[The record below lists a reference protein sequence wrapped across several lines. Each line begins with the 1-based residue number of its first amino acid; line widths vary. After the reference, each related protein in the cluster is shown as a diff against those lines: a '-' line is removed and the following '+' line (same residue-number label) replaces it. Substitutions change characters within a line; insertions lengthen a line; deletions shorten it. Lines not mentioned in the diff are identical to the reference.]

1 MSSNNQP
8 ANPFNQIINVVGG
21 LGDAVAKAVTDAMPK
36 GEDISLRPV
45 IVHEL
50 PAPLIDPAEERD
62 LVVLDERFQRIQKP
76 GMLAKAGG
84 ALGEMVPKEIKDA
97 VADAADSIKAQ
108 ELYRQA
114 LEVIAQGYTVVEQ
127 QASKF
132 TLDEKA
138 VLNEINKGITGFR
151 VTRLEE
157 IALLRSYELAKVVNN
172 QKGGHLISAFLEGA
186 VTGVPGF
193 AGLPFNLV
201 LSTFLFYRAVQCIA
215 MYYGYD
221 VKNDPAE
228 LIIAGEV
235 FASSLMP
242 SGSRSGGVGA
252 AVGKVM
258 IFAEATTVKQTVK
271 KGWVA
276 MAAHGGVPL
285 AITQMRALANGAA
298 KKALEKAGKKG
309 LENSVFKS
317 VFKQIGGKMSQK
329 VVGKAVP
336 IVGGAVGA
344 LFDAGQMN
352 SILEYADLFYHKR
365 FILEKGYR
373 VNRLLGIVDD
383 ECGCI
388 VEECPQSD

>member
-62 LVVLDERFQRIQKP
+62 LVVLDERFQRMQKP

-138 VLNEINKGITGFR
+138 VLNVINKGITGFR
-151 VTRLEE
+151 VTCLEE

-258 IFAEATTVKQTVK
+258 IFAEATTVKQTAK

-276 MAAHGGVPL
+276 WRRMEAFPL
-285 AITQMRALANGAA
+285 R
-298 KKALEKAGKKG
+298 
-309 LENSVFKS
+309 
-317 VFKQIGGKMSQK
+317 
-329 VVGKAVP
+329 
-336 IVGGAVGA
+336 
-344 LFDAGQMN
+344 
-352 SILEYADLFYHKR
+352 
-365 FILEKGYR
+365 
-373 VNRLLGIVDD
+373 
-383 ECGCI
+383 
-388 VEECPQSD
+388 